1 MRIAV
6 VSDTHGQLRA
16 DIAEELKTYD
26 LLMHAGDFDDEYT
39 YKKLSGGIGA
49 FLGVKGNCDWFA
61 YGPALPLSRKV
72 ELNGAVVF
80 MTHRPG
86 DVGRYLNGEADI
98 VIHGHTHERREEYR
112 NGVLYLNPGSLSQP
126 RDGRPGYCILDIHD
140 GSYSVEWR
148 DLNGKKPEATAV
160 QPDAEMI
167 KKIMKYT
174 DRGMTIGLISD
185 KLKLPYETVEKAV
198 RMYLTHP
205 GVGVEGIIERMGKP
219 R

>member
-6 VSDTHGQLRA
+6 ISDTHGRLRD
-16 DIAEELKTYD
+16 DIAEELNDYD

-39 YKKLSGGIGA
+39 YKRLSGGLRA

-61 YGPALPLSRKV
+61 YGPMLPPSRKV
-72 ELNGAVVF
+72 ELGGVVVF

-86 DVGRYLNGEADI
+86 DIGRYLNGDADI
-98 VIHGHTHERREEYR
+98 VIHGHTHVRREEYK
-112 NGVLYLNPGSLSQP
+112 NGVLYLNPGSLSEP
-126 RDGRPGYCILDIHD
+126 RDAKPGYCILEINN

-148 DLNGKKPEATAV
+148 ELNGKKPVNAAI

-167 KKIMKYT
+167 GRIMKYT
-174 DRGMTIGLISD
+174 DRGMTIAMISA
-185 KLKLPYETVEKAV
+185 KLKMPEETVEKAV

-205 GVGVEGIIERMGKP
+205 GVGVEGIVERMVK
-219 R
+219 